1 MQEKRVAI
9 PQAIPYPRAFPRGAE
24 IRRCAGVA
32 MGTSWSARF
41 VTRDISADD
50 AARALEKALFEVVA
64 EMSPWEKTSDISRYN
79 EAAANDWVVL
89 PPAMMSVLGAAVKIS
104 NESGGAYDPA
114 CGALVDLWG
123 FGPAGRRQSPPSADM
138 IESARP
144 HDCLSICIDRE
155 HAFQPGGLRLD
166 FSSIAK
172 GYGVDTA
179 GEALTALG
187 LDCWLIEI
195 GGELKG
201 AGTKPDGSPWWVSLD
216 PETGAPFVVAL
227 SGRAVATSGDGVRY
241 FDHDGRK
248 YSHTIDPRTGYP
260 VEHDLS
266 AVTVVHESAMV
277 ADAYATAILVLGPDE
292 GVAFAEERD
301 LAARLVV
308 RERGGLRERITGAMQ
323 AMLD

>member
-1 MQEKRVAI
+1 MQAKRVAI
-9 PQAIPYPRAFPRGAE
+9 PHVIPYPRAFPRGAE

-32 MGTSWSARF
+32 MGTSWSASF
-41 VTRDISADD
+41 VARDVSTSD
-50 AARALEKALFEVVA
+50 AARAVEGALAAVVA
-64 EMSPWEKTSDISRYN
+64 EMSPWEKASDISRYN
-79 EAAANDWVVL
+79 NAASNEWVAL
-89 PPAMMSVLGAAVKIS
+89 PSAMMSVLGAAVKIA

-123 FGPAGRRQSPPSADM
+123 FGPAGGRQSPPSAEM
-138 IESARP
+138 IEGARA
-144 HDCLSICIDRE
+144 HDWLSLCIDRE

-172 GYGVDTA
+172 GYGVDAA

-187 LDCWLIEI
+187 LDCWLVDI

-201 AGTKPDGSPWWVSLD
+201 AGTKPDGSPWWVSLE

-227 SGRAVATSGDGVRY
+227 SGRAAATSGDEVRY

-260 VEHDLS
+260 VEHNLS
-266 AVTVVHESAMV
+266 AVTVVHESAML

-292 GVAFAEERD
+292 GFAFAEERG
-301 LAARLVV
+301 LPARLAVG
-308 RERGGLRERITGAMQ
+308 EEGGLRERITRAMQ